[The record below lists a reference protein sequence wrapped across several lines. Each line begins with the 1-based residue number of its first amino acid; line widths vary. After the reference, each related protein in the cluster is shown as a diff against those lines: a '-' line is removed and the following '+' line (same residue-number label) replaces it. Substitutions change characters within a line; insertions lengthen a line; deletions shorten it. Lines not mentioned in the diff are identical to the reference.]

1 MDENIIVS
9 KPNSSRMQLELSL
22 GDQLNVLLSAS
33 HALNVRTAAI
43 FDPTLQPA
51 AFLIVRW
58 LLSNG
63 PASATLLAESTA
75 MDRSSVS
82 RLVVQLKHL
91 GYVKSET
98 HPEDRRGVLLS
109 LTELGR
115 EKALKAIKDKEEEF
129 YKRISKWEDSDLAT
143 FVYMLRC
150 FNGYD
155 TK

>member
-1 MDENIIVS
+1 MDENIIAR
-9 KPNSSRMQLELSL
+9 PDSSRIQLELSL
-22 GDQLNVLLSAS
+22 GAQLNVLLSAS
-33 HALNVRTAAI
+33 HALNVRTAAV
-43 FDPTLQPA
+43 FDSTLQPA

-63 PASATLLAESTA
+63 PATATLLAESTA

-82 RLVVQLKHL
+82 RLVTQLKHL

-98 HPEDRRGVLLS
+98 YPEDRRGVLLS
-109 LTELGR
+109 LTETGR
-115 EKALKAIKDKEEEF
+115 EKALMAIKDKEEEF
-129 YKRISKWEDSDLAT
+129 YKRISKWKDSDLET

>member
-1 MDENIIVS
+1 MDENIIT
-9 KPNSSRMQLELSL
+9 KPDSSRMQLELSL

-33 HALNVRTAAI
+33 HALNIRTAAI

-63 PASATLLAESTA
+63 PAAATLLAESTA

-82 RLVVQLKHL
+82 RLVAQLKHL

-98 HPEDRRGVLLS
+98 HPKDRRGVLLS

-115 EKALKAIKDKEEEF
+115 EKALKAIKDKEETF
-129 YKRISKWEDSDLAT
+129 YNRISKWNDSDLET